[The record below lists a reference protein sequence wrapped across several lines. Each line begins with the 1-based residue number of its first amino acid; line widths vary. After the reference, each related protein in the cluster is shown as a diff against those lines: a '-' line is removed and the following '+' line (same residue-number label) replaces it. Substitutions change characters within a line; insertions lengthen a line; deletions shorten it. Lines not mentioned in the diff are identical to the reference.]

1 MKCVSKEQYE
11 CIQLTKENLN
21 EFLRIFEP
29 NIDGEHIFIKEDN
42 DKHCI
47 VEHLGW
53 HKTYYFYNQWYVLG
67 LENYNIWSCYTDE
80 EFKDMFEI
88 VDE

>member
-11 CIQLTKENLN
+11 CIQLTKENRDEVLK
-21 EFLRIFEP
+21 IFEP
-29 NIDGEHIFIKEDN
+29 NIDNEHIFIKEDN
-42 DKHCI
+42 NRYCL

-53 HKTYYFYNQWYVLG
+53 HKTYYFYNHWYILR
-67 LENYNIWSCYTDE
+67 LEDYMWSCYTDKEFKE
-80 EFKDMFEI
+80 EFEL